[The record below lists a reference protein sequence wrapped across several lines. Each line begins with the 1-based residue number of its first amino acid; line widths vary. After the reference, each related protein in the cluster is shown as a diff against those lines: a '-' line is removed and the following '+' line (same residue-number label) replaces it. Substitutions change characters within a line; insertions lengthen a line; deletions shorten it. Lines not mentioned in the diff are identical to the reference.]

1 MGDTTKVY
9 VVQNYYTEK
18 EYISIVINEEQ
29 RLSNK
34 EQYGRLSEREYQQ
47 LMYIR
52 AEHERALKR
61 KRRNERIAR
70 ARRSEEL
77 VAKHRVSSKW
87 FRYLAENDIF
97 PKVRDR

>member
-1 MGDTTKVY
+1 MA
-9 VVQNYYTEK
+9 K

-61 KRRNERIAR
+61 KRREERIAR
-70 ARRSEEL
+70 AKRAERE
-77 VAKHRVSSKW
+77 VAKHRVNT
-87 FRYLAENDIF
+87 RYFKNLVQNNLVV
-97 PKVRDR
+97 KVKTDQYGNVQRG

>member
-1 MGDTTKVY
+1 M
-9 VVQNYYTEK
+9 
-18 EYISIVINEEQ
+18 ISNDELVKEEQ

-34 EQYGRLSEREYQQ
+34 EQYGRLSEREYRQ

-61 KRRNERIAR
+61 RKREQRIAR
-70 ARRSEEL
+70 ARRSEAL
-77 VAKHRVSSKW
+77 VKKHRVSSKW

-97 PKVRDR
+97 PKVRG

>member
-1 MGDTTKVY
+1 M
-9 VVQNYYTEK
+9 
-18 EYISIVINEEQ
+18 INNDELVKEEQ

-34 EQYGRLSEREYQQ
+34 EQHGRLSEREYRQ

-61 KRRNERIAR
+61 RRREQRIAR

-87 FRYLAENDIF
+87 FRYLEENDIF
-97 PKVRDR
+97 PKVRG

>member
-1 MGDTTKVY
+1 MA
-9 VVQNYYTEK
+9 K
-18 EYISIVINEEQ
+18 EYMSIVISNDELVKEEQ

-34 EQYGRLSEREYQQ
+34 KQYGRLSEREYRQ

-61 KRRNERIAR
+61 KRREQRIAR

-87 FRYLAENDIF
+87 FEHLVEDNAF
-97 PKVRDR
+97 VKVKTDKYGRVQRG

>member
-1 MGDTTKVY
+1 M
-9 VVQNYYTEK
+9 
-18 EYISIVINEEQ
+18 SIVINDNELVKREQ

-34 EQYGRLSEREYQQ
+34 ERYGALSEKEYNE
-47 LMYIR
+47 LMHIR
-52 AEHERALKR
+52 ASFERELKR
-61 KRRNERIAR
+61 KRREQRIAR

-97 PKVRDR
+97 PKVRG

>member
-1 MGDTTKVY
+1 M
-9 VVQNYYTEK
+9 
-18 EYISIVINEEQ
+18 SIVINNNELVKEEQ

-34 EQYGRLSEREYQQ
+34 EQYGGLSEREYRQ

-52 AEHERALKR
+52 AAYERALKR
-61 KRRNERIAR
+61 KRREQRIAR

-87 FRYLAENDIF
+87 FEHLVEDNAF
-97 PKVRDR
+97 VKVKTDKYGRVQRG

>member
-1 MGDTTKVY
+1 M
-9 VVQNYYTEK
+9 EK
-18 EYISIVINEEQ
+18 EYISIVINDDELVKKEQ

-34 EQYGRLSEREYQQ
+34 ERYGALSEEEYNE
-47 LMYIR
+47 LMRIR
-52 AEHERALKR
+52 ASYERALKR

-97 PKVRDR
+97 PKVRG

>member
-1 MGDTTKVY
+1 M
-9 VVQNYYTEK
+9 
-18 EYISIVINEEQ
+18 INEEQ

-61 KRRNERIAR
+61 KRREERIAR
-70 ARRSEEL
+70 AKRAERE
-77 VAKHRVSSKW
+77 VARHRVNSKW

-97 PKVRDR
+97 PKVRG

>member
-1 MGDTTKVY
+1 M
-9 VVQNYYTEK
+9 
-18 EYISIVINEEQ
+18 SIVINNDELVKEEQ

-34 EQYGRLSEREYQQ
+34 EQYGGLSEREYRQ

-52 AEHERALKR
+52 AAYERALKR
-61 KRRNERIAR
+61 KRREQRIAR

-97 PKVRDR
+97 PKVRG

>member
-1 MGDTTKVY
+1 M
-9 VVQNYYTEK
+9 
-18 EYISIVINEEQ
+18 SIVINNDELVKEEQ

-34 EQYGRLSEREYQQ
+34 EQYGGLSEREYRQ

-52 AEHERALKR
+52 AANERALKR
-61 KRRNERIAR
+61 KRREQRIAR

-97 PKVRDR
+97 PKVRG

>member
-1 MGDTTKVY
+1 M
-9 VVQNYYTEK
+9 
-18 EYISIVINEEQ
+18 INNDELVKEEQ

-34 EQYGRLSEREYQQ
+34 EQYGGLSEREYRQ

-61 KRRNERIAR
+61 KRREQRIAR

-77 VAKHRVSSKW
+77 VKKHRVSSKW

-97 PKVRDR
+97 PKVRG

>member
-1 MGDTTKVY
+1 MA
-9 VVQNYYTEK
+9 K
-18 EYISIVINEEQ
+18 EYMSIVINNDELVKKEQ

-34 EQYGRLSEREYQQ
+34 EQYGRLSEREYRQ

-61 KRRNERIAR
+61 KRREQRIAR

-77 VAKHRVSSKW
+77 VKKHRVSSKW

-97 PKVRDR
+97 PKVRG

>member
-1 MGDTTKVY
+1 M
-9 VVQNYYTEK
+9 
-18 EYISIVINEEQ
+18 SIVINNDELVNREQ

-34 EQYGRLSEREYQQ
+34 ERYGALSEREYNE
-47 LMYIR
+47 LMHIR
-52 AEHERALKR
+52 ASFERELKR
-61 KRRNERIAR
+61 KRREQRIAR

-97 PKVRDR
+97 PKVRG

>member
-1 MGDTTKVY
+1 M
-9 VVQNYYTEK
+9 
-18 EYISIVINEEQ
+18 SIVINNDELVKEEQ

-34 EQYGRLSEREYQQ
+34 EQHGRLSEREYRQ

-52 AEHERALKR
+52 AAHERALKR
-61 KRRNERIAR
+61 KRREQRIAR

-97 PKVRDR
+97 PKVRG

>member
-1 MGDTTKVY
+1 MISAEKV
-9 VVQNYYTEK
+9 
-18 EYISIVINEEQ
+18 EE

-34 EQYGRLSEREYQQ
+34 EQYGRLSEREYRQ

-52 AEHERALKR
+52 AAYERALKH
-61 KRRNERIAR
+61 KRREQRIAR

-97 PKVRDR
+97 PKVRG

>member
-1 MGDTTKVY
+1 M
-9 VVQNYYTEK
+9 
-18 EYISIVINEEQ
+18 INNDELVKEEQ

-34 EQYGRLSEREYQQ
+34 EQYGGLSEREYRQ

-52 AEHERALKR
+52 AAYERALKR
-61 KRRNERIAR
+61 KRREQRIAR

-97 PKVRDR
+97 PKVRG

>member
-1 MGDTTKVY
+1 M
-9 VVQNYYTEK
+9 EK
-18 EYISIVINEEQ
+18 EYMSIVINNDELVKEEQ

-34 EQYGRLSEREYQQ
+34 EQYGGLSEREYRQ

-52 AEHERALKR
+52 AANERALKR
-61 KRRNERIAR
+61 KRREQRIAR

-77 VAKHRVSSKW
+77 VARHRVSGKW

-97 PKVRDR
+97 PKVRG